1 MNYPTARNLTAAGLV
16 GIIVGIVFLRIAGV
30 EMPPVPPGA
39 VICLVAAVLMYV
51 APWKWTPIIAVLGAL
66 AEAFPSIMGVGSAEQ
81 GGMEVLGDWV
91 RLIGAVVAL
100 VFSVIATI
108 ASFREAKEKAGATT

>member
-30 EMPPVPPGA
+30 DMPPVPPGA
-39 VICLVAAVLMYV
+39 LICLVAAVAMYV
-51 APWKWTPIIAVLGAL
+51 APWKWVPIVAVLGAL
-66 AEAFPSIMGVGSAEQ
+66 AEAIPSIVGVGSAEQ

-91 RLIGAVVAL
+91 RLIGALVAL
-100 VFSVIATI
+100 VFAVVATI
-108 ASFREAKEKAGATT
+108 ASFRGAKAEATA